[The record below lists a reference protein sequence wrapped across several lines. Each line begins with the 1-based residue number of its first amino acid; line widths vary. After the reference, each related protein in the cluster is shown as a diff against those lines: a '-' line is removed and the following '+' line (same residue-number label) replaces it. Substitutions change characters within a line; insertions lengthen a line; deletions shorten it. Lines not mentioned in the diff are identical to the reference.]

1 MSRKVFISFLG
12 ATNYGPCD
20 YQINGESFGTER
32 FIQVSTLRMLT
43 KNRDWSPSDK
53 AYILLTND
61 AEKKNWMDEGQ
72 CNPKTKEPI
81 KDLKGLNSDLNTL
94 ANEIG
99 ADFFPGIE
107 PVRNLPDG
115 NNETEIW
122 EIFSKVFEK
131 IQDGDELY
139 FDITHGYRYLPMLI
153 LVLNNYA
160 KFLKKA
166 SVKSLTYGNY
176 EISERGQ
183 KPGSIVDLLPLSTL
197 QDWTFAAGQYISSGY
212 VEELQRLCND
222 KIEPLLR
229 NSKGKDADAF
239 KLKGFSKSLVEVVN
253 DFHTCRGNKI
263 RTGERLK
270 LLEERTVAL
279 GESIIPP
286 LNPIIAKISNSVSSF
301 ITTPGDDPI
310 KESNNGIAAADWCFS
325 HGLYQ
330 QSITILQETIISYL
344 CDRHKLNII
353 DEKER
358 KLVTSSFAVM
368 VKGKEIPRDKW
379 KGNESDKGKMD
390 SIIADPIFNKLLSHF
405 NLLSQARNDI
415 NHFGMRQVP
424 SDADS
429 IIKNNKDCLREIEK
443 IIKYHVDQ
451 LI

>member
-81 KDLKGLNSDLNTL
+81 KGLKGLNSDLDSL

-99 ADFFPGIE
+99 AESFPTIE

-153 LVLNNYA
+153 HVLNNYA
-160 KFLKKA
+160 KFLKQA

-197 QDWTFAAGQYISSGY
+197 QDWTFAAGQYMDNGE
-212 VEELQRLCND
+212 VKELVRLSESN
-222 KIEPLLR
+222 E
-229 NSKGKDADAF
+229 
-239 KLKGFSKSLVEVVN
+239 KLHGTMSDLHEVVKEMQ
-253 DFHTCRGNKI
+253 TCRGIDIITSAKIKLVKEKIDNLDQTYLPPLTPVMDKI
-263 RTGERLK
+263 RTSLDDFDSNENVRNGYS
-270 LLEERTVAL
+270 A
-279 GESIIPP
+279 
-286 LNPIIAKISNSVSSF
+286 AKWCIH
-301 ITTPGDDPI
+301 
-310 KESNNGIAAADWCFS
+310 NGLF
-325 HGLYQ
+325 Q
-330 QSITILQETIISYL
+330 QGITILMETMYTDVCISNGY
-344 CDRHKLNII
+344 DWKKRRYRDIASSSFTIVKDNILEK
-353 DEKER
+353 DWRYEKSEKEGSKKR
-358 KLVTSSFAVM
+358 QEKYEAYKKMIASPKLIGLMDLYQEA
-368 VKGKEIPRDKW
+368 
-379 KGNESDKGKMD
+379 SD
-390 SIIADPIFNKLLSHF
+390 L
-405 NLLSQARNDI
+405 RNDI
-415 NHFGMRQVP
+415 DHAGMRNNARQTDVLV
-424 SDADS
+424 DS
-429 IIKNNKDCLREIEK
+429 ITKLIDK
-443 IIKYHVDQ
+443 IPC
-451 LI
+451 